1 MLDGIDSIRVF
12 YSSTS
17 PKFVYLLSVLTTIG
31 VQPKSTDWALR
42 PYFRIH
48 SRIFAFILF
57 HHILAWTKRWF
68 DEWWYNSQGS
78 QHSGIFL
85 DDLQENIASWNR
97 ISWLNASGWSK
108 TLVFMGAFGEDK
120 TRGTSRSNPPKSK
133 ATKIEKSHLELKS
146 LGRRPK
152 QSVRMRIVKATTW
165 KEVWL
170 WVQQKYLESIF
181 KALGKLLNTFLN

>member
-1 MLDGIDSIRVF
+1 MPNPALKRICKRHNPFFGCAPLRRRKINTNLSRWKAKYKFPRCRNVLDGIDSIRVF

-17 PKFVYLLSVLTTIG
+17 PKFVYLLSVLTTGG

-57 HHILAWTKRWF
+57 HHIFSQTKRWF
-68 DEWWYNSQGS
+68 HESWYNSQGC
-78 QHSGIFL
+78 QHSRFFL
-85 DDLQENIASWNR
+85 DDLQENIASWNW

-133 ATKIEKSHLELKS
+133 ATKSRNLTLN
-146 LGRRPK
+146 
-152 QSVRMRIVKATTW
+152 W
-165 KEVWL
+165 KV
-170 WVQQKYLESIF
+170 
-181 KALGKLLNTFLN
+181 

>member
-1 MLDGIDSIRVF
+1 MQ
-12 YSSTS
+12 T
-17 PKFVYLLSVLTTIG
+17 
-31 VQPKSTDWALR
+31 KSTDWALR

-57 HHILAWTKRWF
+57 HHIFAWTKRWF
-68 DEWWYNSQGS
+68 HEWWYNSQGS
-78 QHSGIFL
+78 QHSRFFL

-120 TRGTSRSNPPKSK
+120 TKGTSRSNPPKSK